1 MDRFVAPL
9 LAMTTQLKPQGKLQ
23 MASIHKEIIIDASPA
38 DVWDALRDFGALHTR
53 LVPGFVTD
61 TRLDGDARIVTF
73 ANGTVAREV
82 LVDCNDE
89 RRRLVYAIKSE
100 RLTQHS
106 ASAQVFPEGESRSRF
121 VWIAD
126 VLPHEFATYME
137 GQMEL
142 GLAAMQK
149 SLGRKAA

>member
-1 MDRFVAPL
+1 
-9 LAMTTQLKPQGKLQ
+9 
-23 MASIHKEIIIDASPA
+23 MASIQKDIIIDAAPA

-82 LVDCNDE
+82 LVDSNDE

-106 ASAQVFPEGESRSRF
+106 ASVQVFTEADGRSRV

-126 VLPHEFATYME
+126 VLPHEFATYMDS
-137 GQMEL
+137 QMDL
-142 GLAAMQK
+142 GAAAMQK
-149 SLGRKAA
+149 ALRRSAA